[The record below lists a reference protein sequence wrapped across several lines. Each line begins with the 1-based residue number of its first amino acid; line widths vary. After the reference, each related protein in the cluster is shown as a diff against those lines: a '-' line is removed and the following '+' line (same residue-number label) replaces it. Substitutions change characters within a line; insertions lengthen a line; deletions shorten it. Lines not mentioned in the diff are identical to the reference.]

1 AWVCDISGI
10 LWITPV
16 GSEYGTLTVARNKN
30 GGLFVSRGCF
40 SGTLCDFEAAVEK
53 THGNSRYGEEYR
65 AAIKF
70 IKLRFGIDEISEEG
84 A

>member
-1 AWVCDISGI
+1 M
-10 LWITPV
+10 TPV
-16 GSEYGTLTVARNKN
+16 GSEQGTLTVARNKN

-40 SGTLCDFEAAVEK
+40 SGTLGDFEAAVEK

-70 IKLRFGIDEISEEG
+70 IKLRFNVNESGGEG
-84 A
+84 E